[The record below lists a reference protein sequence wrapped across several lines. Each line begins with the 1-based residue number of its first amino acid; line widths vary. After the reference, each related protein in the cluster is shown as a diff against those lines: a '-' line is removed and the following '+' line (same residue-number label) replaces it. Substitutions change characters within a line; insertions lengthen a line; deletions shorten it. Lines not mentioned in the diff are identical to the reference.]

1 MQFLKNLW
9 KMRENK
15 EDVKLVTTERKRNNL
30 ESEPNYHNTKFFT
43 ENLLAIEMENPY
55 IFKPVKLGLPIL
67 ELNIILLYELWCDY
81 AKPKFDEKAKLC
93 YMDTYSFIVYT
104 KADDDIYKDIA
115 KDVETRHDT

>member
-15 EDVKLVTTERKRNNL
+15 GDVKLVTTERRRNDL

-43 ENLLAIEMENPY
+43 ENLLAIEMKKPY

-104 KADDDIYKDIA
+104 KTDDDIYKDIA

>member
-1 MQFLKNLW
+1 
-9 KMRENK
+9 MRENK

-30 ESEPNYHNTKFFT
+30 ESERNYHNTKFFT

-93 YMDTYSFIVYT
+93 YMDTCSFIVYT
-104 KADDDIYKDIA
+104 KTDDDIYKDIA